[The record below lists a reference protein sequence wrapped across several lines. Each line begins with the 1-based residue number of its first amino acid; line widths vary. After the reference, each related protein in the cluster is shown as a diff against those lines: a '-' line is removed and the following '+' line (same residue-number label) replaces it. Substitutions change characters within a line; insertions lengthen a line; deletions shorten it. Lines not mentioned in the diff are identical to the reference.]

1 MTLDVGD
8 FVGQLGTEFPLFSGG
23 VSDVGQALTDGL
35 SSAFGN
41 ASFFNVFLEHY
52 DDQAILLEAD
62 FVSPPL
68 ALTIPGLG
76 GFSLSVGQVDE
87 IDVDL
92 AIVLDDLGVR
102 CFIFN
107 APIIVQCLNASWL
120 TPVVKNGAKWDA
132 DLNSDGTVKKVSLVF
147 SGIDIETDS
156 NGKIE
161 ITSDLKVDLQP
172 VRIGNSGI
180 VVAMKGLQLCMSD
193 QAQLP
198 VGVPSG
204 SRGFAMDSVD
214 VYLPDS
220 LQGTFAPNE
229 IVGEGLFFGTG
240 GFTGKLSAAWPSGK
254 PIQLGGFE
262 CTLNSLLFDFKQNSL
277 VESELSCELTLPFFD
292 QPVNLDISLSG
303 DGTLLATLSA
313 VQVAP
318 ATITNGLL
326 TFEKSGVLRME
337 IDSLGFELKDGLFS
351 AKLSGKITP
360 LIGGINW
367 PSFDV
372 RDLSIDS
379 KGHLHLD
386 GGWIPLPKSYA
397 IDFYGAKLEITQ
409 FGMGQTDDGGKY
421 VGMSGSIKLVEGL
434 PAGASVEGLRVTWY
448 GDSRPPKLT
457 LNGIGISFKTP
468 AVQFDGHVSY
478 SQNGNEHR
486 FTGDLKLVIPAADNL
501 TLIGKAVF
509 GKDAAGTKYFAIYV
523 EGDFGTGIPLWATG
537 LSLYG
542 FAGLLAINY
551 APKKP
556 PDMAWYSIDKS
567 KSWFHEPDIGV
578 IDIVKKWQAEA
589 GTFAIGAGVT
599 IGTGPDAGFDFNGK
613 FLLLI
618 LCPGPVLMIDGSA
631 RFLGKRD
638 DTSEPPFH
646 GLIVLDN
653 RAGYFLVGLDAR
665 WKSDKSQ
672 GTVADI
678 SGSMEAFFNYHDP
691 TQWHL
696 WLGKDTP
703 MAQRIQAR
711 IAKVFTA
718 NAYFMLDGKHL
729 AVGAWIGQS
738 QHYNWGPVKADMEA
752 WLAADAAINFKP
764 PQLHVAIQLH
774 GYLGVQVFRFK
785 LGVGLDAI
793 LSADVFKPFH
803 ILGELDFTI
812 DTRIKKFD
820 IQLRLEWGPQRDTPD
835 LKTPDLLP
843 VLNYGIA
850 HPKSSIEWPLSG
862 PAALPAPPLVPVDCW
877 PYVTFNYPIHDA
889 IGVGVT
895 PSPDPGWTIIGD
907 PVQGVGSARA
917 RYQLTKIELYRDGS
931 LVAACP
937 QPSSSVGKI
946 FGSWAP
952 SVPGTSGGQNK
963 LLLGSMNP
971 LDFADQTDSWNPWLS
986 SNLPGYP
993 CPDTSLETD

>member
-1 MTLDVGD
+1 
-8 FVGQLGTEFPLFSGG
+8 
-23 VSDVGQALTDGL
+23 
-35 SSAFGN
+35 
-41 ASFFNVFLEHY
+41 
-52 DDQAILLEAD
+52 
-62 FVSPPL
+62 
-68 ALTIPGLG
+68 
-76 GFSLSVGQVDE
+76 VGQVDE

-367 PSFDV
+367 PSSDV

-386 GGWIPLPKSYA
+386 GGWIPLPKSNA
-397 IDFYGAKLEITQ
+397 IDFYGANLEITQ
-409 FGMGQTDDGGKY
+409 YGMGQTDDGGKY

-653 RAGYFLVGLDAR
+653 
-665 WKSDKSQ
+665 
-672 GTVADI
+672 
-678 SGSMEAFFNYHDP
+678 
-691 TQWHL
+691 
-696 WLGKDTP
+696 
-703 MAQRIQAR
+703 
-711 IAKVFTA
+711 
-718 NAYFMLDGKHL
+718 
-729 AVGAWIGQS
+729 
-738 QHYNWGPVKADMEA
+738 
-752 WLAADAAINFKP
+752 
-764 PQLHVAIQLH
+764 
-774 GYLGVQVFRFK
+774 
-785 LGVGLDAI
+785 
-793 LSADVFKPFH
+793 LS
-803 ILGELDFTI
+803 
-812 DTRIKKFD
+812 
-820 IQLRLEWGPQRDTPD
+820 
-835 LKTPDLLP
+835 
-843 VLNYGIA
+843 
-850 HPKSSIEWPLSG
+850 
-862 PAALPAPPLVPVDCW
+862 
-877 PYVTFNYPIHDA
+877 
-889 IGVGVT
+889 
-895 PSPDPGWTIIGD
+895 
-907 PVQGVGSARA
+907 
-917 RYQLTKIELYRDGS
+917 
-931 LVAACP
+931 
-937 QPSSSVGKI
+937 
-946 FGSWAP
+946 
-952 SVPGTSGGQNK
+952 
-963 LLLGSMNP
+963 
-971 LDFADQTDSWNPWLS
+971 
-986 SNLPGYP
+986 
-993 CPDTSLETD
+993 